1 MPYGNSDKTW
11 GVFWICTGAVCL
23 AVMIFAVATGKV
35 PDRSRKFE
43 DAYRQGHLDG
53 YKKASDE
60 AVATVERKISEI
72 ENRLTNH

>member
-1 MPYGNSDKTW
+1 MPYGNSNKTW

-35 PDRSRKFE
+35 PDRSRKFG
-43 DAYRQGHLDG
+43 DAYRQGYLDG

-60 AVATVERKISEI
+60 AVEVVERKIDELES
-72 ENRLTNH
+72 RLSDR